1 MMVACGCGQVFV
13 AVRWYSWSKRVA
25 VKFTTFDAQLYYVV
39 CVDWAIS
46 EAVDVGVEDLKIC
59 VACWSPIG
67 GVVVEPT
74 AGTALT
80 EEVGGCWSAHRL
92 DSTALIRSVMVLNSL
107 CTRSKSMSDIA
118 FEPLGFTS
126 SSNLSIHDLLSSVRR

>member
-1 MMVACGCGQVFV
+1 MLESLSVCHAGLTEASRLGRCGGVMRMVACGCGQVFV

-39 CVDWAIS
+39 CVDWVIS

-67 GVVVEPT
+67 GVVV
-74 AGTALT
+74 
-80 EEVGGCWSAHRL
+80 
-92 DSTALIRSVMVLNSL
+92 
-107 CTRSKSMSDIA
+107 
-118 FEPLGFTS
+118 
-126 SSNLSIHDLLSSVRR
+126 